1 MGSYIIEVS
10 VSYIYNIKTSY
21 NSVGFFTVI
30 LLYDNNIVLASM
42 WLLCIPVI
50 NVWNSTDF
58 PYP

>member
-50 NVWNSTDF
+50 NV
-58 PYP
+58 